1 MKKLNGEYSID
12 LGKWVNQKFILPTF
26 NPDDMRTAIAEMI
39 PNDFILNEKFSN
51 SSNTFCDIWMQ
62 QTKFGC
68 NIIGCK
74 LVSKLH
80 TAISGMCPSYWD
92 CCFAVS
98 YTVVKSSGIDLE
110 ESKPLD
116 TICKN
121 IARMV
126 EDKYALK
133 YSVIMRVGC
142 EYGFDQ
148 RVEFDYK
155 IDLNKEEFSELNAF
169 LFDQTIL
176 FEFTTVCEK
185 AEKRALEVLDEKLGK
200 DVIKYNIWVALG
212 PGNEG
217 LPSKIKREFLMTDV
231 GTDKTKIDNW
241 LIKKRP
247 STL

>member
-12 LGKWVNQKFILPTF
+12 LGKWVNQKYILPTF
-26 NPDDMRTAIAEMI
+26 NPDDMRKAIAEMI
-39 PNDFILNEKFSN
+39 PNDFILNEELSN

-92 CCFAVS
+92 CCFTIS
-98 YTVVKSSGIDLE
+98 YTVIKSSGTDLK
-110 ESKPLD
+110 ESKQLE
-116 TICKN
+116 TICNN
-121 IARMV
+121 IAWMV
-126 EDKYALK
+126 KDKYAAK
-133 YSVIMRVGC
+133 HGVVMRVGC
-142 EYGFDQ
+142 EYGLDR

-217 LPSKIKREFLMTDV
+217 LHSKIKREFLMTDV

-247 STL
+247 SPL